1 MDLFTVDALSGYYL
15 KDKVIDAYSSLIWTE
30 RYLQN
35 GEVNLVLPA
44 SIEMAK
50 LLSPG
55 TLLGMNA
62 SQELMLLH
70 TRNIKGNLLTVAGK
84 TLETFLNE
92 RYCPSFT
99 ITDTPAQIIGAVVQ
113 HMIDNQLEGDPG
125 FPQDGTQIPNFMV
138 GSLDDGGMDETTEE
152 IQGGPTYDI
161 VLGLAQ
167 KYQLDFHVY
176 WVRNDVGAEFE
187 LHFQVRAPVDYTQN
201 SPTQQMVRLSPHLDN
216 LDGVEE
222 ILSEDGFKSVAL
234 ARARQDLSIGP
245 VNPLKVSKVPNGWTE
260 YQPFKERVV
269 EVDCTDINEADLPS
283 GTDDE
288 KFTWLQNVM
297 HDRAVRELKQH
308 VKTNS
313 VDGEV
318 KPNIVDNEIQPGG
331 MQYAYY
337 MDYNPLDLPT
347 YRLGDLIE
355 IQGNYGSVVT
365 GNVTEHVRAFDSGGS
380 SSYPT
385 VAQEAE
391 SVVDPPDI
399 AM

>member
-1 MDLFTVDALSGYYL
+1 MDLFTVDPTDGFYL
-15 KDKVIDAYSSLIWTE
+15 KDKVIDAYASLIWTE

-55 TLLGMNA
+55 TLLGMNG
-62 SQELMLLH
+62 SQELMLLD
-70 TRNIKGNLLTVAGK
+70 TRNIKGNLLTVTGK
-84 TLETFLNE
+84 TLEAFLNE

-113 HMIDNQLEGDPG
+113 HMIDNQPEGDPG

-138 GSLDDGGMDETTEE
+138 GSLGDGGMDETTEQ

-176 WVRNDVGAEFE
+176 WVRNDVGDEFE
-187 LHFQVRAPVDYTQN
+187 LHFQVRAPIDYTQD
-201 SPTQQMVRLSPHLDN
+201 SPTQQMIRLSPHLDN

-234 ARARQDLSIGP
+234 VRARQDLSIGP
-245 VNPLKVSKVPNGWTE
+245 VYPVKVSKVPNGWTE
-260 YQPFKERVV
+260 YQPFKERII
-269 EVDCTDINEADLPS
+269 EVDATDVHEADLPS

-288 KFTWLQNVM
+288 KLAWLQSEMNA
-297 HDRAVRELKQH
+297 RGRRELKQH

-318 KPNIVDNEIQPGG
+318 KPYIVDNEIQPSG
-331 MQYAYY
+331 MQYVYY
-337 MDYNPLDLPT
+337 MDYNPLGLPT

-355 IQGNYGSVVT
+355 IQGNYGSVVR
-365 GNVTEHVRAFDSGGS
+365 GNVSEHVRAFDNGGN

-385 VAQEAE
+385 VAQQTEP
-391 SVVDPPDI
+391 VVDPPEI
-399 AM
+399 AT